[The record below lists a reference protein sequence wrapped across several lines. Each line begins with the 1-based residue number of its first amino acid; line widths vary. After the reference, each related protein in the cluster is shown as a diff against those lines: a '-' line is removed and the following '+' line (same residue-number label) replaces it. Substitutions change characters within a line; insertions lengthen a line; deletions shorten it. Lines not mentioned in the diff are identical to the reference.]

1 MESSSQE
8 SVPAAKA
15 VLLGALAS
23 GVNASTWS
31 VIKMVFLS
39 LGLCFAAMLFIAF
52 ASDEPTLILH
62 VLILVSLGALLFL
75 LLSWFLSQTG
85 LVSVDQQ
92 MAELGITENQQTGS
106 IKDE

>member
-1 MESSSQE
+1 MESSSQNNV
-8 SVPAAKA
+8 SAAKA

-52 ASDEPTLILH
+52 ASNEPTLVLH
-62 VLILVSLGALLFL
+62 VVILVGLGALLFL

-85 LVSVDQQ
+85 LVSVEQQ
-92 MAELGITENQQTGS
+92 MAEMGITEIQQTGS
-106 IKDE
+106 IKAE

>member
-1 MESSSQE
+1 MESSSQKN
-8 SVPAAKA
+8 VPAAKA

-23 GVNASTWS
+23 GVNDSTWS

-62 VLILVSLGALLFL
+62 VLILVFLGALLFL

-106 IKDE
+106 TKDE